1 VVERFNYY
9 KKGDLKISGTIFI
22 KELYNFNFGCG
33 WSPLLLQ
40 NCMPTVFELDN

>member
-1 VVERFNYY
+1 MVERLVYY
-9 KKGDLKISGTIFI
+9 KKGDLNISGTIFI
-22 KELYNFNFGCG
+22 KVLYNFNFGSG